1 MASFRYKNIIYFCCI
16 LFLII
21 FSDDFISKVKAD
33 MLDPLQSRINKGIL
47 TKIFP
52 GPNQLGIPVGNP
64 PYIPVVG
71 YEEGN
76 TIDEKIMARW
86 RIEFLQVNAR
96 EPTSGET
103 EEKINSLLKKGK
115 TKTIG
120 VLIFYF

>member
-52 GPNQLGIPVGNP
+52 GPNQLCIPVGNP

-115 TKTIG
+115 NNKG
-120 VLIFYF
+120 